1 MAAALCGWEASAV
14 AGLCL
19 ALLVFWG
26 GLAARGLL
34 LGLRTQS
41 SERILFFFLFY
52 FIFTFTGLLMSSSGR
67 ALACLP
73 LCACRVVID
82 VPRSPLYMG

>member
-1 MAAALCGWEASAV
+1 MMVAALCGWEASAV

-19 ALLVFWG
+19 VLLVFWG

-41 SERILFFFLFY
+41 SERLLFFYFLF
-52 FIFTFTGLLMSSSGR
+52 FLLLQGY
-67 ALACLP
+67 L
-73 LCACRVVID
+73 
-82 VPRSPLYMG
+82 